1 MLRKM
6 EVILLQM
13 PLRTS
18 KCRSDAVATNA
29 AGCGQPLV
37 QRSKREASI

>member
-18 KCRSDAVATNA
+18 NCRSDAVATKA

-37 QRSKREASI
+37 RRSKREASI